1 MKHYL
6 WAVIWGFFVLFLIV
20 TPIDMD
26 GDKLSRFNFPGIDKL
41 VHTGVFFVFT
51 VLMLFASLKNSKSLK
66 LMSVTVVLIL
76 FIASSFAIG
85 TELIQDKLTSY
96 RSFELWDIFADH
108 VGIAMGYFAYLLY
121 VGAAKSITS
130 DFYLR

>member
-51 VLMLFASLKNSKSLK
+51 VLMFFASLKNSKSLK
-66 LMSVTVVLIL
+66 LLSVTIILIL
-76 FIASSFAIG
+76 IIASSFAIG

-108 VGIAMGYFAYLLY
+108 VGIAMGYFAYLLFI
-121 VGAAKSITS
+121 GAAKSMN
-130 DFYLR
+130 